1 MMRKGKEGGEGGR
14 SRAYLM
20 ERKKAGQR
28 ADGRGQRAEGRR
40 RRKEQRDRRGRPGQR
55 GGALGWLECIT
66 NWFIC
71 IIYLLFI
78 YKMFKILNY

>member
-28 ADGRGQRAEGRR
+28 AEGRRQRAEGRGQEEEERAEGPEGETGAER
-40 RRKEQRDRRGRPGQR
+40 RV
-55 GGALGWLECIT
+55 GGGVGLVRMY
-66 NWFIC
+66 N
-71 IIYLLFI
+71 
-78 YKMFKILNY
+78 